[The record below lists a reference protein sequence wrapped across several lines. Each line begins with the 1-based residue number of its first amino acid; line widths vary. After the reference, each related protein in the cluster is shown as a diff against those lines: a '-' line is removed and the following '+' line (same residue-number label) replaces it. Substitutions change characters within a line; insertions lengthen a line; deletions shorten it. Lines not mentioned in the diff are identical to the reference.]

1 MKAKLPLFALF
12 ALLLLPA
19 LALAG
24 EAATPPVVPGVA
36 APAPAI
42 AVALGAP
49 AVAIQA
55 PAPVA
60 AVALPP
66 LFATADCAAP
76 APAARADLSI
86 GTSLVCDGVNYPFC
100 SPGGSCSD
108 PCCYCECRAEG
119 FGPGICVLEC
129 CRNM

>member
-1 MKAKLPLFALF
+1 MKAKLLVFALF
-12 ALLLLPA
+12 ALVLLPA
-19 LALAG
+19 LALAA
-24 EAATPPVVPGVA
+24 EPTSPATVPE
-36 APAPAI
+36 
-42 AVALGAP
+42 AVAPQLAVVVAPEAP
-49 AVAIQA
+49 AVAVQA
-55 PAPVA
+55 PAL
-60 AVALPP
+60 ALPP

-76 APAARADLSI
+76 APAARATFSI
-86 GTSLVCDGVNYPFC
+86 GTGLVCDGVDYPFC